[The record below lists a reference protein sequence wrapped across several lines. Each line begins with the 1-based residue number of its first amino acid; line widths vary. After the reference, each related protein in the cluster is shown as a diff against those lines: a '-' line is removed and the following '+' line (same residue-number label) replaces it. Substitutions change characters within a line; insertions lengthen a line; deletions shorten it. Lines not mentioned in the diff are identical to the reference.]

1 MIARLAL
8 ASLLVW
14 CSLDAAVA
22 APSRI
27 IILRHGEKEDAWKLC
42 GVGQERA
49 AALAATYLGRNA
61 TKSLFAAGEEPQP
74 PSSPARCIRSSL
86 QHLRPEPGH
95 CRLRSMLR
103 RLVGK
108 RRPSR

>member
-1 MIARLAL
+1 MIARVVLA
-8 ASLLVW
+8 ALLVA
-14 CSLDAAVA
+14 CSLAAAIA

-61 TKSLFAAGEEPQP
+61 TKSLFAAGEEPP
-74 PSSPARCIRSSL
+74 PSSPSRCIRSSL
-86 QHLRPEPGH
+86 QRLRPEPGP
-95 CRLRSMLR
+95 CRLRSMPR

-108 RRPSR
+108 RRHSR

>member
-1 MIARLAL
+1 MIARVVLA
-8 ASLLVW
+8 ALLVA
-14 CSLDAAVA
+14 CSLAAAIA

-27 IILRHGEKEDAWKLC
+27 IILPMAEDARKLC